1 MQQSEVEVELAPR
14 QLAKRPWNRLLEEE
28 EPKPPKRRVAVW
40 MVVLASV
47 ICLLSTFGIVIVS
60 VLLARGGDVG
70 NLTPTITIHGAV
82 AADTQLCSEAGVSI
96 LQEGGNAIDAAV
108 ATCLCQGVVS
118 PVASGIGGGA
128 VILIRLANGSAIVI
142 NAREQAPGSAYRD
155 MYTTNPESS
164 RVGGLAVAVPGE
176 LKGLE
181 YAWRHVHTHH
191 HRML

>member
-1 MQQSEVEVELAPR
+1 
-14 QLAKRPWNRLLEEE
+14 LEEE

-96 LQEGGNAIDAAV
+96 LQEGGNAIDAGKTLEAGEITLLLCV
-108 ATCLCQGVVS
+108 AAS
-118 PVASGIGGGA
+118 PYCISHAFVKRWQL
-128 VILIRLANGSAIVI
+128 VFV
-142 NAREQAPGSAYRD
+142 
-155 MYTTNPESS
+155 
-164 RVGGLAVAVPGE
+164 RVL
-176 LKGLE
+176 
-181 YAWRHVHTHH
+181 
-191 HRML
+191 